1 MPKPNLA
8 QMISMRWKLYDRIEA
23 IEAKAKAEK
32 APLSKALDKV
42 ELMIE
47 EYAKANEIVSE
58 NTDSGGIKRAHQ
70 KWANIEDYNQFL
82 DWILKQPNP
91 KETISAFI
99 KHALKSSELHKHVQ
113 ETNEVPPGVELGGKT
128 YYQYKRGNND

>member
-32 APLSKALDKV
+32 APLAAALEKV
-42 ELMIE
+42 ENMIE
-47 EYAKANEIVSE
+47 EYGKANEIVSE

-70 KWANIEDYNQFL
+70 KWANIEDYDQFL
-82 DWILKQPNP
+82 EWILTQPNP
-91 KETISAFI
+91 KEAISGFI

-113 ETNEVPPGVELGGKT
+113 ETNQVPPGVELGGKT
-128 YYQYKRGNND
+128 YYQYKRGNQ